1 MATIH
6 GSKGATAKSVS
17 APETSSSV
25 TIIHGPA
32 APPHSEPAPPPKS
45 EPARPKQRWLST
57 LLILAVIGG
66 GVAVG
71 YPWIKPYLA
80 FKQPLPPPPPR
91 VTPVVTSKVER
102 RDMDLYLNGL
112 GTVTS
117 FKTVTVR
124 SRVDGEIM
132 KVAFTEGQ
140 MVHEGDLLAQV
151 DSRPYR
157 VRLSEVEAQLARD
170 KATLKLAL
178 MDYDRYESL
187 VGSRAITKQQLDSQE
202 ALVNQTQ
209 ATIQVDESL
218 IENVKLQLQY
228 CDIKA
233 PIDGRIGLR
242 MVDLGN
248 LVRANDTAG
257 IAVIT
262 QLNPIAVVFT
272 VPQDSISRVQQKMQ
286 ADDQLVVDAY
296 DREMKTKLATGK
308 LAAIDNQVDQ
318 LTGTIKLKAVFENE
332 QGMLFPNQFVN
343 CRLLVEKLPQAVV
356 VLSAG
361 VQHGPDSMFAYVVG
375 ADSKVDLRKVEIGP
389 SEGDYTVIES
399 GLEPGETV
407 VVEGVD
413 KLQKGSKV
421 VERGTDAGPKESKS

>member
-6 GSKGATAKSVS
+6 GSKGATAKPVS
-17 APETSSSV
+17 SPETSSTV
-25 TIIHGPA
+25 TIIHG
-32 APPHSEPAPPPKS
+32 APTPPPKS

-66 GVAVG
+66 GIAVG
-71 YPWIKPYLA
+71 YPWIKPYLVL
-80 FKQPLPPPPPR
+80 KQPTPPPPPR
-91 VTPVVTSKVER
+91 ITPVVTAKVER
-102 RDMDLYLNGL
+102 SDMDLYLSGL

-132 KVAFTEGQ
+132 KVAYTEGQ
-140 MVHEGDLLAQV
+140 MVHAGDLLAEI

-170 KATLKLAL
+170 KSTLKLAL
-178 MDYDRYESL
+178 LDYDRYESL
-187 VGSRAITKQQLDSQE
+187 VSSRAITKQQLDAQE

-218 IENVKLQLQY
+218 IENVKLQLEY
-228 CDIKA
+228 CEIKA

-272 VPQDSISRVQQKMQ
+272 IPQDSISRVQQKMQ
-286 ADDQLVVDAY
+286 ADQQLTVEAY
-296 DREMKTKLATGK
+296 DREMKIKLATGK
-308 LAAIDNQVDQ
+308 LAAIDNQVDAA
-318 LTGTIKLKAVFENE
+318 TGTVRLKAVFENE
-332 QGMLFPNQFVN
+332 KGMLFPNQFVN

-356 VLSAG
+356 VLAAG
-361 VQHGPDSMFAYVVG
+361 VQHGPDSMFAYVVKP
-375 ADSKVDLRKVEIGP
+375 DSTVELRKVVVGP
-389 SEGDYTVIES
+389 SEGDRIVIES

-413 KLQKGSKV
+413 KLQTGSKV
-421 VERGTDAGPKESKS
+421 VERGSEAGRGGPA